1 MPLVF
6 GGSSAVAEPYLIA
19 NSVRYNPDDSPSLAL
34 TFGAPTDNLK
44 WTFSAW
50 VKKCWTSDGSAFVL
64 ADVYGTGLGGGPW
77 IAAQDFYSY
86 RNYESSSYDGE
97 LITTQKLRDASAWYH
112 IVQVWDSANGTP
124 GDRMKLYING
134 TEVTSFTTDNNP
146 DLNQACAFNS
156 AEEHFIGTYRGIA
169 SYWDGYIAEVVF
181 IDGQAL
187 APTSFGEF
195 NSDSPTIWQPI
206 DPTDLTFGNNGYW
219 LDFADSADLGNDVS
233 GNGNDWTPANLTAA
247 DQATDSPT
255 NNFCILN
262 NVATTNGLGV
272 NITFTEGN
280 CFMANTAGGLWEPAI
295 GTLAAKGGKWYG
307 EVKCVALGAGN
318 NIGIMSPAQYNDNM
332 SLDNPA
338 TATLAYGMN
347 YSTGAATNG
356 PGNWTTSWGE
366 AYTSGDIISVAM
378 DLDNM
383 KLYFAKNGV
392 WVASGDP
399 TSGAT
404 GTGTQTWFGGS
415 GDTTNAAGVDY
426 YTFFAAFHNSSTTAT
441 NFGGSSGFAITSA
454 NQDANGYG
462 NFEYAVPTGYYAL
475 CTKNL
480 AEFGG

>member
-1 MPLVF
+1 MPLVL
-6 GGSSAVAEPYLIA
+6 GGSSVVAEPY
-19 NSVRYNPDDSPSLAL
+19 SVDYSCRFDKASSAFLNL
-34 TFGAPTDNLK
+34 TFATPTNGHI
-44 WTFSAW
+44 WNFSCW
-50 VKKCWTSDGSAFVL
+50 VKRTNL
-64 ADVYGTGLGGGPW
+64 GTGTPLWNPLFCDAGSPDCRLYFRDDDWRFDGYHSGG
-77 IAAQDFYSY
+77 AYAFQ
-86 RNYESSSYDGE
+86 
-97 LITTQKLRDASAWYH
+97 TTQLFRDVSAWYH
-112 IVQVWDSANGTP
+112 VCILWDDTQATP
-124 GDRMKLYING
+124 ADRAKLFING
-134 TEVTSFTTDNNP
+134 TQVTAFAVDDPPDQDSQHSMNTAIEHYIGRIVASQYTDCYMA
-146 DLNQACAFNS
+146 QVC
-156 AEEHFIGTYRGIA
+156 
-169 SYWDGYIAEVVF
+169 F
-181 IDGQAL
+181 IDG
-187 APTSFGEF
+187 TVYTVSDFGEF
-195 NSDSPTIWQPI
+195 NSDSPTVWQPI
-206 DPTDLTFGNNGYW
+206 DVSELTFGNNGFL
-219 LDFADSADLGNDVS
+219 LDFADSSDFGNDVS
-233 GNGNDWTPANLTAA
+233 GKGNDWASNGLVAA
-247 DQATDSPT
+247 DQSTDTPT
-255 NNFCILN
+255 NNFCTLN
-262 NVATTNGLGV
+262 PVATTNGLGAE
-272 NITFTEGN
+272 ITFTEAN
-280 CFMANTAGGLWEPAI
+280 CFMANTGSGLWEPAI

-307 EVKCVALGAGN
+307 EVKCVALGSGN